1 MSKPIDKAIEWDNK
15 KPNDNVKMLIHSA
28 IGLAFMLLFPLL
40 PPIEPI
46 TPVGLRILGIFIG
59 MVYLWSTL
67 NSIWPS
73 ILGIILMGLSGIVDA
88 QGYAGI
94 KQVAL
99 EAFGAETVLVVLLS
113 MVLFGAVE
121 YVGCTEY
128 LARWFLTRKV
138 INGRPYMFMFVFFL
152 ASFVLSGLTSPIA
165 SLLILWP
172 IAEQFM
178 AEFGIEKCDKAFPVF
193 IVGVYLAATLAQP
206 MFPFKGAA
214 LVITGAFTKITGT

>member
-1 MSKPIDKAIEWDNK
+1 MSKPIDKAIECDNK

-40 PPIEPI
+40 PPFEPI
-46 TPVGLRILGIFIG
+46 TPVGMRILGIFIG

-99 EAFGAETVLVVLLS
+99 EAYGA
-113 MVLFGAVE
+113 
-121 YVGCTEY
+121 
-128 LARWFLTRKV
+128 
-138 INGRPYMFMFVFFL
+138 
-152 ASFVLSGLTSPIA
+152 
-165 SLLILWP
+165 
-172 IAEQFM
+172 
-178 AEFGIEKCDKAFPVF
+178 
-193 IVGVYLAATLAQP
+193 
-206 MFPFKGAA
+206 
-214 LVITGAFTKITGT
+214 